1 MIVYP
6 NVRVGAASVV
16 GTRIK
21 CGGGVIGR
29 IIIGCTIDTI
39 FICRFIAFV
48 WIAVS
53 IAVAVWM
60 NTLSETE
67 VKKDGGI
74 CIV

>member
-21 CGGGVIGR
+21 CGGGVISR
-29 IIIGCTIDTI
+29 IIIGCIIDTI
-39 FICRFIAFV
+39 FISRFIALV
-48 WIAVS
+48 WIAIS

-60 NTLSETE
+60 NTLCEAE
-67 VKKDGGI
+67 VEKDGGV
-74 CIV
+74 IV